1 MREPV
6 ALVRPQHYSQAI
18 ASVWRELELALAR
31 LDDLAA
37 QPFLLLEHE
46 RAARLSPLQY
56 RLHAASEAVLALAP
70 PAEAEDAHRDLADA
84 LVVAR
89 EATAAIATALE
100 ANEPTIGLVYEWRG
114 ALFRVRLARL
124 DLVEREAAPP
134 AQARFTRLPWAR
146 IQGVLLLVAAVGA
159 IAIGA
164 HMSAWFV
171 VTGGALAA
179 LLGVSLLL
187 RP

>member
-1 MREPV
+1 MRQPV
-6 ALVRPQHYSQAI
+6 APVRPQHYTQAI

-37 QPFLLLEHE
+37 QPLLLVEQE
-46 RAARLSPLQY
+46 RATRLARLQY
-56 RLHAASEAVLALAP
+56 RLHAASEAVLTLAP
-70 PAEAEDAHRDLADA
+70 PVEAEEAHRDLADA

-89 EATAAIATALE
+89 DATAAVAAAVE
-100 ANEPTIGLVYEWRG
+100 ADEPASGLVYEWRG

-124 DLVEREAAPP
+124 ELDREAAPP
-134 AQARFTRLPWAR
+134 EPGRLARLPWAR
-146 IQGVLLLVAAVGA
+146 IQGLLLLVAAVGA
-159 IAIGA
+159 IAVGA

-171 VTGGALAA
+171 VTGGAVAA
-179 LLGVSLLL
+179 VLGVSLLL